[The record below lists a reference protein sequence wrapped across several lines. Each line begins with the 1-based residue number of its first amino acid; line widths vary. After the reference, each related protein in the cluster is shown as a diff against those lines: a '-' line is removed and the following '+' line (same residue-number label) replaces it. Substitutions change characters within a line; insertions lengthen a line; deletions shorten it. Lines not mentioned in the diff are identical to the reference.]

1 MVNSGWRSRLVGF
14 GLAAAAVSLVVAPAG
29 AEGFYPV
36 GGMYTSRISAAA
48 VALADGN
55 VLVVSDNSVEKFY
68 WSGRAFGVVAFLSAN
83 HGSGLTATLLADGR
97 VPIVGGQSG
106 DASLTTAEIFDP
118 QTNGV
123 TPTGGLSTPR
133 SFHTATLLGD
143 GRVLV
148 AGGHR
153 YNFYNSALATA
164 EVYDPATGSFS
175 PAGDMASARQDATA
189 TRLPDGR
196 VLVAGGYGGDQI
208 AQATSELFDPTTG
221 SFSAAASMAVGRAN
235 HTATALADGSVLVT
249 GGHASAP
256 GPSVASAEVYDPAAA
271 AFLPTGDMS
280 SPRGAQTATLLD
292 DGRVL
297 VAGGFTDFPY
307 APTLATAEI
316 WDPSTG
322 VFTMVAHG
330 MRDARGRHVAAALP
344 GGEVLVAGGFALLG
358 SPGWS
363 AEAYSPTFV
372 DSQPPLLYAPND
384 ITQAANPAFPTGDYV
399 YFYPWA
405 SDNIDA
411 NPVVSCQ
418 PPSGTLFPV
427 GTTLV
432 TCTATDSWGN
442 STSASFHV
450 TILPPLALT
459 FTVDAF
465 GAVDP
470 KTGVATVSGTVT
482 CSRPA
487 SAAVNGQMSQVV
499 ASRATLTGYIYGSG
513 ACGPQPTR
521 WTATVS
527 APNGRFI
534 SGRADLIVWPTAY
547 DNYSYV
553 STDVIQKTIQLRAKK

>member
-1 MVNSGWRSRLVGF
+1 MGIPSTGRRVAGV
-14 GLAAAAVSLVVAPAG
+14 GLAMAAALLSAGSAG

-36 GGMYTSRISAAA
+36 GGMYTSRVSAAA

-55 VLVVSDNSVEKFY
+55 VLVVSENSVEEFFS
-68 WSGRAFGVVAFLSAN
+68 SGRAFGLVAFLSAN
-83 HGSGLTATLLADGR
+83 HGSGLTATVLADGR
-97 VPIVGGQSG
+97 VLIVGGQSG

-133 SFHTATLLGD
+133 SFHTATLLAD

-196 VLVAGGYGGDQI
+196 VLVAGGYGTDQI

-221 SFSAAASMAVGRAN
+221 SFAAAASMAVGRAN
-235 HTATALADGSVLVT
+235 HTATALADGSVLIT

-280 SPRGAQTATLLD
+280 SPRGAQTATVLD

-316 WDPSTG
+316 WDPATG
-322 VFTMVAHG
+322 VFTPVAHG

-344 GGEVLVAGGFALLG
+344 EGEVLVAGGFAQLG

-363 AEAYSPTFV
+363 AEVYSPVFEDTEPPVIYNVQDFTV
-372 DSQPPLLYAPND
+372 GREPIRHQRHVRLLLPLGRRQRRRQPDRHLRASFRLA
-384 ITQAANPAFPTGDYV
+384 TCR
-399 YFYPWA
+399 WA
-405 SDNIDA
+405 RRS
-411 NPVVSCQ
+411 VSC
-418 PPSGTLFPV
+418 S
-427 GTTLV
+427 
-432 TCTATDSWGN
+432 ATDSWGN
-442 STSASFHV
+442 TGSATFVV
-450 TILPPLALT
+450 TVLEALKVT
-459 FTVDAF
+459 FTIDAF
-465 GAVDP
+465 GSVDT
-470 KTGVATVSGTVT
+470 KTGVAVVGGTLKCNRVASAGVSGQLTAVGGAPRHPRRLPFGVRR
-482 CSRPA
+482 SVRHRAEVLVGNGDGAERP
-487 SAAVNGQMSQVV
+487 
-499 ASRATLTGYIYGSG
+499 L
-513 ACGPQPTR
+513 QPR
-521 WTATVS
+521 Q
-527 APNGRFI
+527 GRRI
-534 SGRADLIVWPTAY
+534 RIR
-547 DNYSYV
+547 
-553 STDVIQKTIQLRAKK
+553 LRI